1 MTRESIGVFLL
12 ALTAA
17 GLGEAQSAGVDWR
30 EQGVVLV
37 RKSPHAKLRD
47 IPVRAV
53 TMGDGLWG
61 TRRQVNVE
69 VSIPT
74 ILPLIEEH
82 GYIDNFRRLSKGK
95 NVSKKGPVF
104 ADTDPYKWLEA
115 VGFALQSKDH
125 PGLRGSAA
133 KVIDEIV
140 AIQEP
145 SGYLNAHFNGDLVP
159 KRLIP
164 ETMEYGHELYN
175 LGHMLQGAIAY
186 YRATGDRKLLDAG
199 ARFADYLWRDFGPGR
214 KPLLAGH
221 PEVEMALVELYR
233 TTGER
238 KYLELAGYI
247 LGGDERLQRRPD
259 RIVYTFSGTPFVSRK
274 QLEGHSVRAMYACSG
289 AADYFL
295 ETGDKAYWQTLDRLW
310 QDLSMSKVYVTGG
323 VGSRWTGEAFGEPYE
338 LPNARSYAE
347 TCAAIGS
354 MMWNWRMLLA
364 TGEARFTDMIEL
376 ALYNAINVGVSVD
389 GRLYCYR
396 NPLEMSEVR
405 EPNWQSR
412 DGSIRNPWYDVL
424 CCPPNIQRTLASL
437 PGYLY
442 STSSD
447 GLYVH
452 FFHNSELAWRLEDNT
467 PIRVSQRTRYPW
479 DGEIDIAVQPEK
491 ESEFTVHVRIP
502 GWARK
507 AEVFVNGRAH
517 GTPPRA
523 GSYVP
528 IRRPWKPGDTVRI
541 KLDMS
546 PQLVTMNPRVRENA
560 GRGAVRR
567 GPLIYALE
575 KIDQPPEVGNLF
587 DATLTLGKD
596 PSAGFKEETRPEL
609 LGGVAVLR
617 HAAAAYKS
625 PLSEE
630 PLYSTLRQVEPG
642 RATRPTELT
651 FIPYYVVAN
660 REPTPMVVWVPYTRK

>member
-104 ADTDPYKWLEA
+104 ADTEPYKWLEA

-575 KIDQPPEVGNLF
+575 KIDQPAEVGNLF
-587 DATLTLGKD
+587 DVTLTLAKD
-596 PSAGFKEETRPEL
+596 PSAGFKVETRPEL